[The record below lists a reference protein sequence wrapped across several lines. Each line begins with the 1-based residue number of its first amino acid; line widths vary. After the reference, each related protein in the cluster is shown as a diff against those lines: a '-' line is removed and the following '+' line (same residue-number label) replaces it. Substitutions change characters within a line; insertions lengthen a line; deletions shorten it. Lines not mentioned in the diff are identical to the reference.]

1 MDGRREYVKLRL
13 KITGASFSYQV
24 CVVCSAV
31 ESNENGLN
39 AAVPEEAL
47 DQHNRTVLVQ
57 TRYAAPA
64 SRGCLQ
70 NSRSIAR
77 RLQQHQAARD
87 RSFQVLRKRVTSAH
101 AISCGN

>member
-1 MDGRREYVKLRL
+1 MYFWSCLKFTLASVAEVGATSRQKALTLMDGRREYVKLRL

-70 NSRSIAR
+70 N
-77 RLQQHQAARD
+77 
-87 RSFQVLRKRVTSAH
+87 
-101 AISCGN
+101 